1 MALKYG
7 TRWAIYMLL
16 AKHTGLHGLQSQFRT
31 TVGRYVNQ
39 GMSNHDAVVKAAK
52 EQIDGTIQAGD
63 IGPLQTLTAEDL
75 RQDLGMLLTYYD
87 PSVGDCPNGSSVGSA
102 KVDHQ
107 KAIANALVAMTGPV
121 PTPQP

>member
-7 TRWAIYMLL
+7 TQWAIYLLL

-39 GMSNHDAVVKAAK
+39 GMSNHDAVVKAAQ
-52 EQIDGTIQAGD
+52 EQLDTTIQATD

-75 RQDLGMLLTYYD
+75 RQDLGISGYD
-87 PSVGDCPNGSSVGSA
+87 PSLGDCPNGSGAGAA